1 MADTHRFTAR
11 QTRYPFAVPTQ
22 VEVAGPDEECPLWW
36 REKQPRGRHALLVG
50 DPEDGGIG
58 WCGTLDELEAFV
70 ARQQAALTEARSRQQ
85 ADPAATGHPARRRAY
100 TVLGVWDQAD
110 EPVPVGVIAGEHEV
124 TGGAEEHWEGGLW
137 ATSVHASTPDEAE
150 QLAVA
155 QMRTNLRLG
164 ADPEAGQTTQPANG
178 RSQR

>member
-1 MADTHRFTAR
+1 MADTNRFTA
-11 QTRYPFAVPTQ
+11 QQMRYPYAVPTQ
-22 VEVAGPDEECPLWW
+22 VEVAGPDEQCPLWW
-36 REKQPRGRHALLVG
+36 REKPRGRHALLVG

-58 WCGTLDELEAFV
+58 WCGTLAELEAFV

-85 ADPAATGHPARRRAY
+85 EDPTATGHPAALPVY

-124 TGGAEEHWEGGLW
+124 TGGAEDHWEGGLW

-155 QMRTNLRLG
+155 EMRTNLKRG
-164 ADPEAGQTTQPANG
+164 ADRETGHTTHPANG
-178 RSQR
+178 SSHR